1 MQSVNCISL
10 EIFRVCIRSERVVR
24 VVKQWFTS
32 RTVGELHIIRETSG
46 VSRSRIRTT
55 RTGVAR
61 GGETV
66 GYESYSW

>member
-1 MQSVNCISL
+1 M
-10 EIFRVCIRSERVVR
+10 CIRSERVVR
-24 VVKQWFTS
+24 VVVKQWFTS

-46 VSRSRIRTT
+46 VSRSRIRKT

-61 GGETV
+61 GGGTV